1 MNVRGT
7 AALMMSCALFGIAMS
22 VVSKGQSPEAPPDL
36 NFAAGS
42 AQLKTGNLKTN
53 LTVLPKNMSEADII
67 QLMARYAQEL
77 GVQCGFCHVEN
88 PQTQQVDFASD
99 ENPRKQTARIMI
111 GMLSDINNKYLPQ
124 VGDRRYAAPISC
136 GNCHQGQ
143 TYPPVFEPR
152 SQP

>member
-42 AQLKTGNLKTN
+42 AQPKTGNLKTN

-67 QLMARYAQEL
+67 QLMARY
-77 GVQCGFCHVEN
+77 
-88 PQTQQVDFASD
+88 TQVDFASD
-99 ENPRKQTARIMI
+99 ENPRKQTARIMM

>member
-1 MNVRGT
+1 M
-7 AALMMSCALFGIAMS
+7 LSCALFNLVMN
-22 VVSKGQSPEAPPDL
+22 VVSKGQSPESPAGLSLARESAAP
-36 NFAAGS
+36 
-42 AQLKTGNLKTN
+42 KTASLKTN
-53 LTVLPKNMSEADII
+53 LTVLPKSLSAADIV
-67 QLMARYAQEL
+67 QLMARYTQEL
-77 GVQCGFCHVEN
+77 GVQCAFCHVED

-152 SQP
+152 LQP